1 MPAPYM
7 SETAKV
13 REMPHV
19 MKYIT
24 GEILDYGCG
33 GDKIT
38 PNSIGLD
45 GRALPG
51 VDIVVPDLE
60 HPNGDLI
67 LELVHR
73 FDTVYSSHFLE
84 HTLNPREMVRM
95 WYELLARK
103 GKLVLYLPDGNFY
116 SNEGNPEHM
125 LDIKYKE
132 FLFWFRRNFCG
143 EGKNYKGEHLPKL
156 FSIIDHGFDVGS
168 DRYSFYVIAQ
178 VV

>member
-1 MPAPYM
+1 M

-13 REMPHV
+13 RELPHV
-19 MKYIT
+19 MNYIK
-24 GEILDYGCG
+24 GEVLDYGCG

-38 PNSIGLD
+38 PTALGLD

-60 HPNGDLI
+60 HPTGDLI

-73 FDTVYSSHFLE
+73 FDVVYSSHFLE

-95 WYELLARK
+95 WYELLARN
-103 GKLVLYLPDGNFY
+103 GKLVLYLPDGDYY

-143 EGKNYKGEHLPKL
+143 EGKNYKGEHLPK
-156 FSIIDHGFDVGS
+156 FFNIRTHGMDVGD